1 MMEEQSTL
9 ITSEVTSSLPVTTA
23 PEVVPQNYNEGAAV
37 TTTIETTVT
46 TSDELLQ
53 AVKDIRELQSYQF
66 GITIVII
73 AVLLARLIV
82 NIFFK
87 GV

>member
-23 PEVVPQNYNEGAAV
+23 PELFLQNDEGADV

-73 AVLLARLIV
+73 ALLLARLIV

>member
-23 PEVVPQNYNEGAAV
+23 PEVFHQNDEGADV

-73 AVLLARLIV
+73 ALLLARLIV

>member
-23 PEVVPQNYNEGAAV
+23 PEVFPQNDEGAEV
-37 TTTIETTVT
+37 TTTIGTTST

>member
-23 PEVVPQNYNEGAAV
+23 PEVVPQNDNEGAAV

-46 TSDELLQ
+46 TSDVLLH